1 MTVCDLKVGQKGII
15 DNIYGNEKLVKRL
28 LALGCISNTE
38 IEVKKIAPLGDPI
51 VVRFNSGAQAG
62 HTVVTPDGNR
72 HVFGHFGS
80 GTFNNTPTFLS
91 KYFVVNPLSFLKELN
106 ELMKIGLNPQ
116 IYVDDECLITT
127 PYDMIINQIVEIFRG
142 KNK

>member
-51 VVRFNSGAQAG
+51 VVRFWGFDLALRKSDAKNIS
-62 HTVVTPDGNR
+62 
-72 HVFGHFGS
+72 
-80 GTFNNTPTFLS
+80 
-91 KYFVVNPLSFLKELN
+91 LK
-106 ELMKIGLNPQ
+106 
-116 IYVDDECLITT
+116 
-127 PYDMIINQIVEIFRG
+127 
-142 KNK
+142 